1 MSGLTGGRMGCHRTV
16 QMRSLSSHGS
26 TLHLV
31 EEGLDEVRVQAHL
44 ALHRSEQRVAGG
56 LF

>member
-1 MSGLTGGRMGCHRTV
+1 MGCHRTV

>member
-1 MSGLTGGRMGCHRTV
+1 MGTSHSADA
-16 QMRSLSSHGS
+16 QLELSGS
-26 TLHLV
+26 TIHLV
-31 EEGLDEVRVQAHL
+31 AEGCDEVHHIDYEVRVQAHL